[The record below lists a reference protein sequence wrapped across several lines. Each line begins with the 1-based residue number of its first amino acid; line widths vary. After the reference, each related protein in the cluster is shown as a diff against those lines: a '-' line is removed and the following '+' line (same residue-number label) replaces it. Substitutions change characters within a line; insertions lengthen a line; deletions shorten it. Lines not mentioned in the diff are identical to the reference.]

1 VLPVWKRSAINLVMA
16 SSILVRAKNLIER
29 SKARTQRVAREN
41 QHTTVLVSGGI
52 AATGVAVAAAY
63 ADQKMGDGQ
72 QWKVGAFPVVGI
84 AGAAM
89 LVPAF
94 FSKKMPI
101 VQAASVAAGTTA
113 INLAIYRYLIE
124 DGIKPGEPG

>member
-1 VLPVWKRSAINLVMA
+1 MA

-29 SKARTQRVAREN
+29 SKVRTQRVAREN
-41 QHTTVLVSGGI
+41 QHTTALVSSGI
-52 AATGVAVAAAY
+52 AATGVTVAAAY
-63 ADQKMGDGQ
+63 ADQKMGEGH
-72 QWKVGAFPVVGI
+72 QWKMGPVPVVGL

-94 FSKKMPI
+94 FSKKMPV

-113 INLAIYRYLIE
+113 INLALYRYLVE
-124 DGIKPGEPG
+124 EGIKPGEPHE